1 MAMTEPDKGVIP
13 QSEASVSVGLAI
25 FNGMP
30 DLPNALESLL
40 AQDAPQIEIIISD
53 NASEDGTGAYCESV
67 AARDPR
73 VRYYRNE
80 VNHGATANFQRVVDL
95 STAPYFAWA
104 AHDDWYSPTFVSRC
118 LEVLLAHPEAGFC
131 VPAHRR
137 VDKTGTPI
145 SIRQEPLGLAS
156 RDLEARLRAHLWRRG
171 WLTLYGLWRKDVLT
185 RIGPME
191 SVWGSDVVFLWRALL
206 LAPAEVLPEPLAD
219 YRVVREKTADMVM
232 LAATGVPSHVH
243 FPNSMMVRDLWRA
256 STGLDLFADDM
267 RTARHVLRRWVLTH
281 HYRELIATDFL
292 VESRRLR
299 SRGANLRAA
308 LLLPLVAV
316 LGPRMGLNRIRAI
329 RGAGEVRR
337 SAR

>member
-1 MAMTEPDKGVIP
+1 
-13 QSEASVSVGLAI
+13 VSIGLPV

-30 DLPNALESLL
+30 DLPNALDSLL
-40 AQDAPQIEIIISD
+40 AQDASQIEIIISD
-53 NASEDGTGAYCESV
+53 NASEDGTSAYCEAI

-80 VNHGATANFQRVVDL
+80 VNQGNAANFQRVVDL

-104 AHDDWYSPTFVSRC
+104 AHDDWYSPTFISRC

-137 VDKTGTPI
+137 VDKTGALI
-145 SIRQEPLGLAS
+145 SIRQEPFGLAS
-156 RDLEARLRAHLWRRG
+156 RDLETRLRAHLWRRG
-171 WLTLYGLWRKDVLT
+171 WLTLYALWRKEALT

-191 SVWGSDVVFLWRALL
+191 SVWGSDVIFLWRALL
-206 LAPAEVLPEPLAD
+206 LAPAEVIPEPLAD
-219 YRVVREKTADMVM
+219 YRVVREKTADTVM

-243 FPNSMMVRDLWRA
+243 FPNSRMVRDLRRA
-256 STGLDLFADDM
+256 STDLGLSAGDM
-267 RTARHVLRRWVLTH
+267 RTAMHVLRRWVLTH

-299 SRGANLRAA
+299 SRGANFRAA
-308 LLLPLVAV
+308 LLLPPVAM

-329 RGAGEVRR
+329 RGASHKRR
-337 SAR
+337 